1 MQFAKQIDHVEE
13 IELCKKAQQGG
24 DDGERAKSVV
34 VNANLGLV
42 AHIAKKNYYKNDQY
56 SFDDLFQEGV
66 FGLVR
71 AIEKFDPTEGCRF
84 STYSYYWIYAFISRF
99 KNNNRGSIRLPLHV
113 TDKMRTLEKKDK
125 VAFEEYK
132 SKIPVAV
139 SLNKMIS
146 DSTSILDLVSDEDDT
161 NILDRIDT
169 EILMEQIKELL
180 SEKEFDVLCNRYGLE
195 GREQKTHRECAKI
208 YGVSHTAVYLIE
220 KKAFEKIRK
229 TFATK

>member
-1 MQFAKQIDHVEE
+1 MQSKSSI
-13 IELCKKAQQGG
+13 QQ
-24 DDGERAKSVV
+24 KVV
-34 VNANLGLV
+34 GSQLILITGSMLSSAG
-42 AHIAKKNYYKNDQY
+42 
-56 SFDDLFQEGV
+56 
-66 FGLVR
+66 
-71 AIEKFDPTEGCRF
+71 
-84 STYSYYWIYAFISRF
+84 SRITTG
-99 KNNNRGSIRLPLHV
+99 GSIRLPLHV

-220 KKAFEKIRK
+220 KKRFEKIRK